1 MLRLQ
6 CAAQT
11 YGWGLPPEEGSEV
24 ASLAAAQG
32 ADVKDGTPYAELW
45 MGTHASGASR
55 VLLSG
60 GGGGGGGGGSGGSGS
75 GGGGESSHADNGHG
89 NGNGKSNA
97 NGYNN
102 ESDTQA
108 NETLLA
114 WLERNPTALGAD
126 QVRRLA
132 RDAGASS
139 FDLPFLFKVLSV
151 RTALSI
157 QAHPDRPRAVAL
169 HAERPKVY
177 KDANHKPEMAIA
189 LTRFE
194 ALSCFV
200 PHEELAS
207 NFAEVPELAE
217 IVGGE
222 HVVAVQR
229 ASADEPGSK
238 ARMSA
243 LRGAFSALMLA
254 DTERVKPC
262 VGKLVARI
270 AALDLDLR
278 SAADALVLR
287 LHEQYPFDVGIFCAY
302 FLNILTLE
310 PGQGVSLE
318 ANEPHAYLGG
328 QCVEV
333 MATSDNVVRAGL
345 TPKLRDTEVL
355 CEMLTYKQGMPKILE
370 GDVVDDYSRV
380 YAPPFDEFEMHA
392 ITVGA
397 GQTHRQSTDS
407 VHASPSIL
415 LCLVGEGVT
424 VKVIASTSDTS
435 TDGTELHM
443 EIAKGSV
450 VFVVAG
456 AQLEITAT
464 NSDAKLWRATCNSR
478 IFSAHAS
485 SS

>member
-32 ADVKDGTPYAELW
+32 ADVREGTPYAELW
-45 MGTHASGASR
+45 MGTHVSGASR
-55 VLLSG
+55 VVRSG
-60 GGGGGGGGGSGGSGS
+60 GGGGGDSVHANNGNGNSEK
-75 GGGGESSHADNGHG
+75 ESNGHG
-89 NGNGKSNA
+89 DGSN
-97 NGYNN
+97 NR
-102 ESDTQA
+102 E

-126 QVRRLA
+126 EVRRLT

-157 QAHPDRPRAVAL
+157 QAHPDRQRAVAL

-189 LTRFE
+189 LTHFE

-200 PHEELAS
+200 PHEQLAS

-217 IVGGE
+217 IVGEE
-222 HVVAVQR
+222 HVATVQR
-229 ASADEPGSK
+229 ATADEPGSE
-238 ARMSA
+238 ARMNA

-254 DTERVKPC
+254 DADRVAPC
-262 VGKLVARI
+262 VEKLVSRI
-270 AALDLDLR
+270 AALDLEMR
-278 SAADALVLR
+278 SAADTLVLR

-302 FLNILTLE
+302 FLNILTLK

-355 CEMLTYKQGMPKILE
+355 CEMLTYKQGMPNILE
-370 GDVVDDYSRV
+370 GDVIDEYSRV

-397 GQTHRQSTDS
+397 GQTYRQKTDN
-407 VHASPSIL
+407 VHASPSLL
-415 LCLVGEGVT
+415 LCLVGEGVS
-424 VKVIASTSDTS
+424 VKVIASPSNSSEQDTES
-435 TDGTELHM
+435 HLEL
-443 EIAKGSV
+443 AKGSV

-456 AQLEITAT
+456 AQLEIAAT

-478 IFSAHAS
+478 IFPAQVLS
-485 SS
+485 